1 MLRCP
6 IVSDPSHTE
15 SARPLFGISVVINTL
30 NEENNI
36 GDCIDSVA
44 GLADEIIVCDMH
56 SDDRTAEIA
65 AKRGAHIVLHH
76 RTGIVEPARKFAI
89 SQASHEW
96 VLVLDADERMTK
108 PLAERL
114 KKVVS
119 ENACD
124 VVSFWSLY
132 WYFGGWVHHGG
143 FFSGQWRRFFRK
155 QVYLDTY
162 SSSDERVHHNFES
175 LARSERI
182 LQLPKSCVIK
192 HYAYPTVEKY
202 LIKTLGAYAQ
212 IEGREY
218 VLSGRAFSLLRL
230 TGEPVKEF
238 LSRYIVRQGFRD
250 GMRGFILACL
260 YSGYR
265 FAVWANVWF
274 MQNEKRNGKKLSSSR
289 KIDTNSNKT

>member
-1 MLRCP
+1 MSEC
-6 IVSDPSHTE
+6 SHPE
-15 SARPLFGISVVINTL
+15 SGGGLPGISVVINTL
-30 NEENNI
+30 NEEKNI
-36 GDCIDSVA
+36 GECIDSVS
-44 GLADEIIVCDMH
+44 GLADEIVVCDMH

-65 AKRGAHIVLHH
+65 AEKGARIVLHH

-89 SQASHEW
+89 SQASREW
-96 VLVLDADERMTK
+96 VLVLDADERMTA
-108 PLAERL
+108 PLGERL
-114 KKVVS
+114 KAVVRDNS
-119 ENACD
+119 CD

-162 SSSDERVHHNFES
+162 RASDEQVHHNFES
-175 LARSERI
+175 LSRSERI
-182 LQLPKSCVIK
+182 LKLPKSYFIK

-218 VLSGRAFSLLRL
+218 VLAGRGFSFLRM

-250 GMRGFILACL
+250 GMRGFVLACL

-274 MQNEKRNGKKLSSSR
+274 LQIEKRNEKNDSHR
-289 KIDTNSNKT
+289 